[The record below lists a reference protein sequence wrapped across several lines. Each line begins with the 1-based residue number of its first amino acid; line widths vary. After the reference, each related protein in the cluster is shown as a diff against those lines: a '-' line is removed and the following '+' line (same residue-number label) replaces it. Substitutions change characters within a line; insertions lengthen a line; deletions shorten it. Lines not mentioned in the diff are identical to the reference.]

1 MLIIILEFIF
11 LSFQSTDIMNIIVML
26 HIGISSIVV
35 LAAGY
40 LILFHIWL
48 RINNITT
55 YQYILNKRS
64 KKSNKVQQE
73 KPKIISKINFKTI
86 STIENQE
93 NFENFIRNKSMIDRF
108 KLDDE
113 ILENKINKTQE
124 IIKKQLNDNK
134 ENLTSKDVFLSPNG
148 NIKS

>member
-1 MLIIILEFIF
+1 
-11 LSFQSTDIMNIIVML
+11 ML

-134 ENLTSKDVFLSPNG
+134 ENLTSKDIFLSPNG

>member
-1 MLIIILEFIF
+1 
-11 LSFQSTDIMNIIVML
+11 ML